1 MCRGDRERG
10 FPYMDSWTVRDHR
23 VTTRDRRRSG
33 RWALALSE
41 HFPLDL
47 VSSCRYKQLAPVI
60 GFLGIRSPGEATHL
74 VTAFHQGL
82 QEAGYV
88 EGQNVALKYRWAEN
102 HYERMPELV
111 SRHVAVIAARKA
123 LCL

>member
-1 MCRGDRERG
+1 M
-10 FPYMDSWTVRDHR
+10 
-23 VTTRDRRRSG
+23 
-33 RWALALSE
+33 
-41 HFPLDL
+41 
-47 VSSCRYKQLAPVI
+47 
-60 GFLGIRSPGEATHL
+60 HL

-88 EGQNVALKYRWAEN
+88 EGQNVARKYRWAEN

>member
-1 MCRGDRERG
+1 VV
-10 FPYMDSWTVRDHR
+10 S
-23 VTTRDRRRSG
+23 RSYLRAADG
-33 RWALALSE
+33 IW

-47 VSSCRYKQLAPVI
+47 VSSCRYKQSAPVI

-74 VTAFHQGL
+74 VTAFHHGL

-88 EGQNVALKYRWAEN
+88 EGQNVALTYRWAEN

-111 SRHVAVIAARKA
+111 NRHVAVIAARKA

>member
-47 VSSCRYKQLAPVI
+47 VSSCRYKQSAPVI

-74 VTAFHQGL
+74 VTAFHPGL

-88 EGQNVALKYRWAEN
+88 EGQNVALNIPLGGES
-102 HYERMPELV
+102 L
-111 SRHVAVIAARKA
+111 
-123 LCL
+123 

>member
-1 MCRGDRERG
+1 M
-10 FPYMDSWTVRDHR
+10 
-23 VTTRDRRRSG
+23 
-33 RWALALSE
+33 
-41 HFPLDL
+41 
-47 VSSCRYKQLAPVI
+47 
-60 GFLGIRSPGEATHL
+60 HL

-123 LCL
+123 LCLSAR